1 MRGQELRA
9 RLHAGERVYGIAM
22 EGYGQPRWP
31 KYFSDIGMDFVW
43 LDSEHAPN
51 NRETIAWAAQ
61 LYAAYNVAPLLRI
74 PEISASQAAM
84 GMDAGA
90 HGIIVPYVET
100 VEQVKAMV
108 GAVKYRPLKGAALA
122 HALETGNFPNEETRA
137 YLDAYNPDATLIIM
151 IESPAGVRNLAEML
165 AVGGVDAV
173 LIGPHDLSI
182 SHGIPEQYDH
192 PIFVAALESVIEIA
206 QAHQVGVG
214 IHFIARSVEWALDW
228 ARKGFNF
235 ISYRGDTL
243 FTARGIQAELH
254 YLRSK
259 LDGTPYEGDADTIGS
274 SGHVHYKIEDTK

>member
-1 MRGQELRA
+1 MRGQQLRA
-9 RLHAGERVYGIAM
+9 KLHAGDLVYGIAM

-31 KYFSDIGMDFVW
+31 KYFSDVGMDFVW

-84 GMDAGA
+84 GLDAGA

-108 GAVKYRPLKGAALA
+108 GAVKYRPLKGEALA
-122 HALETGNFPNEETRA
+122 HAIELGNFPNDETKA
-137 YLDAYNPDATLIIM
+137 YLDSYNPDAILIIM
-151 IESPAGVRNLAEML
+151 IESPAGIRNLPDLL
-165 AVGGVDAV
+165 AVRGVDAV

-192 PIFVAALESVIEIA
+192 PIFVEALEQTISIA
-206 QAHQVGVG
+206 RAHQVGVG
-214 IHFIARSVEWALDW
+214 MHFISNSVEWAIDW

-243 FTARGIQAELH
+243 FTARGIQGELH
-254 YLRSK
+254 YLRAQ
-259 LDGTPYEGDADTIGS
+259 LDGTSYSKDADAIGA
-274 SGHVHYKIEDTK
+274 SGHIHYKIEDSK